1 MQSNHI
7 LMFIYITLHHLYQW
21 NYTLDASLV
30 LDHNYTIQTRTLHS
44 PPAILLYGK
53 CGLKSKMDENSKELD
68 IK

>member
-30 LDHNYTIQTRTLHS
+30 LDHNYTIQTQTCAFS
-44 PPAILLYGK
+44 TGDTTMFYTANAG
-53 CGLKSKMDENSKELD
+53 
-68 IK
+68 

>member
-30 LDHNYTIQTRTLHS
+30 LDHNYTIQTRTCAFS
-44 PPAILLYGK
+44 TGDTSIRQIRAKI
-53 CGLKSKMDENSKELD
+53 
-68 IK
+68 